1 MPAIAT
7 VTVETSDGALSPF
20 ASGVVT
26 ASKKGRLQ
34 KFANILNAAAS
45 GLRRGTVRYGT
56 AVAAGTLT
64 LSGGS
69 GAVGG
74 VINGV
79 TVTATWATSDAVSAG
94 LVAAAINASANPL
107 VSEHVTA
114 AANGAVV
121 TLTSRRAGPGGNAV
135 TLVASGTGVT
145 ASGAR
150 LTGGTETTLTR

>member
-1 MPAIAT
+1 MAIAT

-20 ASGVVT
+20 AAGVVT

-34 KFANILNAAAS
+34 SFARMLNAAAS

-56 AVAAGTLT
+56 SVPTGTLT
-64 LSGGS
+64 LSGAS

-79 TVTATWATSDAVSAG
+79 TVTATYATSDANTAS
-94 LVAAAINASANPL
+94 LIAAAINASANAL
-107 VSEHVTA
+107 VNEHVTA
-114 AANGAVV
+114 SASGAVV
-121 TLTSRRAGPGGNAV
+121 TLTAKRAGAGGNAV

-150 LTGGTETTLTR
+150 LTGGSDTTLTR